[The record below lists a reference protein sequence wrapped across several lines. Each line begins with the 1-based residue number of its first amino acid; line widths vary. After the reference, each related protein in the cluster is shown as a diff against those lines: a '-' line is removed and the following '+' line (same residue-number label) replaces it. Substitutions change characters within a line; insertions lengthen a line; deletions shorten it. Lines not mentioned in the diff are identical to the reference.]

1 MTAQDNVAPEQQ
13 PETKTSTTSD
23 SIDNALH
30 HATESLQKLAN
41 RLQEEA
47 SPYVSK
53 ARDLIDRAESLYQDL
68 RQNISQKIDEQTSSN
83 ESARDALSLIKDA
96 QQEAEDAL
104 KALRADFEQLRKLL
118 IDVQQSSELKTYIQ
132 KLMNRLNL
140 ESETESEQATTA
152 VQPVEIVSDG
162 PADMVTK
169 VEVKPRTRR
178 KSTKAAASEDAP
190 EADA

>member
-1 MTAQDNVAPEQQ
+1 MTAQDSVAPEQQ
-13 PETKTSTTSD
+13 PDTKTSTTSD
-23 SIDNALH
+23 SIENALH
-30 HATESLQKLAN
+30 HATESLQKLAT

-68 RQNISQKIDEQTSSN
+68 RQNISQKIDEQANSS

-104 KALRADFEQLRKLL
+104 KALRADFDQLRKLL
-118 IDVQQSSELKTYIQ
+118 LDVQQSSELKTYIQ
-132 KLMNRLNL
+132 KLINRLNV
-140 ESETESEQATTA
+140 ETEDKTPETTI
-152 VQPVEIVSDG
+152 QPVEIVSDG

-178 KSTKAAASEDAP
+178 KTSKAASEDTS
-190 EADA
+190 ADDAS